1 MNQRILILIAALLG
15 ASGIILGAYQAHGL
29 QRSLERQAAAAGVDP
44 STETAEKSVPALNDP
59 KSSLTPAAIAR
70 RVANCDTAVKYQLTH
85 ALAILALAS
94 LVREA
99 PRRFCTAAVTFW
111 LLGLA
116 GFSGGLYQI
125 VFTGRPWHWAIVPA
139 GGLLLII
146 GWSLLGLLVLLEP
159 RPESKTPA
167 A

>member
-15 ASGIILGAYQAHGL
+15 PSGIILGAYQAHGL
-29 QRSLERQAAAAGVDP
+29 QRSLERQAAAAGVD
-44 STETAEKSVPALNDP
+44 STVETAGKSGLSPDDP

-94 LVREA
+94 FVREG
-99 PRRFCTAAVTFW
+99 PRRFCSAAVTFW

-139 GGLLLII
+139 GGLLLIL

-159 RPESKTPA
+159 GSEAKTSA
-167 A
+167 R